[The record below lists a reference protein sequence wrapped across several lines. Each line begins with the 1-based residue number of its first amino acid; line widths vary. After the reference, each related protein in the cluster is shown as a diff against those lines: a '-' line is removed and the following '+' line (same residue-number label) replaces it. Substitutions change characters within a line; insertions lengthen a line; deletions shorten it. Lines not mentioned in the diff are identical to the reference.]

1 MADPN
6 SKLPLDVRQ
15 DIAYIWL
22 IPLAISAPC
31 LVALSIPLHSNQP
44 LVKFAQSLNIS
55 TSTVFLTLFALVAI
69 IFGVGIKYYKLNADT
84 TPFEVRKKGALIT
97 GICLGIVFF
106 ASRLFFVT

>member
-6 SKLPLDVRQ
+6 SKLPLAVRQ
-15 DIAYIWL
+15 DIAHIWL

-55 TSTVFLTLFALVAI
+55 TSTVFLTLFALVATI
-69 IFGVGIKYYKLNADT
+69 IGMGIKYYKLNSDS
-84 TPFEVRKKGALIT
+84 TPFEVRQKGALIL
-97 GICLGIVFF
+97 GLCLGVVVFLTQ
-106 ASRLFFVT
+106 LFFVN